1 MNDIINDAIDQ
12 IIINLKTIGKL
23 KMNDKLYIFNGYVMI
38 QKESF
43 YRSFIRTLYGYS
55 REQSCQ
61 LIEEI
66 TQKAIRSAIVLL
78 GIQNIAIGE
87 NVMFLNYLKILI
99 QFRDAFSLC
108 KDGLNNFARTYSDDL
123 TIVSRIENLIAHI
136 NSQLTLIDSRLETDE
151 YKIYVI
157 KYFPQKLEKYIT
169 SSQTPLNSLNISLT
183 NNELI
188 RVQTA
193 QPINIPQQ
201 YNNNFIN
208 NTIGLSSS
216 DTKDNDINETN
227 SKDNLSIF
235 QSIPNSLS

>member
-43 YRSFIRTLYGYS
+43 YRSLIRTLYGYS

-66 TQKAIRSAIVLL
+66 TQKAIRSSIVLL
-78 GIQNIAIGE
+78 GIQNIVMGE

-136 NSQLTLIDSRLETDE
+136 NSQLTLIDSKLETEE
-151 YKIYVI
+151 YKIFVI

-169 SSQTPLNSLNISLT
+169 SSQTPLNTLNISL
-183 NNELI
+183 NSENKLGI
-188 RVQTA
+188 SLP
-193 QPINIPQQ
+193 QPINIPHS
-201 YNNNFIN
+201 NNNFIN
-208 NTIGLSSS
+208 RTTLNGLSSS
-216 DTKDNDINETN
+216 DNNDTN
-227 SKDNLSIF
+227 DTNTKDNLSIF
-235 QSIPNSLS
+235 QSVPNSLS

>member
-43 YRSFIRTLYGYS
+43 YRSLIRTLYGYS

-66 TQKAIRSAIVLL
+66 TQKAIRSSIVLL
-78 GIQNIAIGE
+78 GIQNIVMGE

-136 NSQLTLIDSRLETDE
+136 NSQLTLIDSKLETED
-151 YKIYVI
+151 YKMFVI

-169 SSQTPLNSLNISLT
+169 SSQTPLNSLNIALNSDNRLG
-183 NNELI
+183 
-188 RVQTA
+188 VSFA
-193 QPINIPQQ
+193 QPINIPNS
-201 YNNNFIN
+201 NNNFLNKTIIN
-208 NTIGLSSS
+208 GLSSS
-216 DTKDNDINETN
+216 DNNDVNETN
-227 SKDNLSIF
+227 TKDNLSIF
-235 QSIPNSLS
+235 QSVPNSLS

>member
-43 YRSFIRTLYGYS
+43 YRSIIRTLYGYG

-66 TQKAIRSAIVLL
+66 TQKAIRSSIVLL
-78 GIQNIAIGE
+78 GIQNIVMGE

-108 KDGLNNFARTYSDDL
+108 KDGLNNFARTYCDDL
-123 TIVSRIENLIAHI
+123 TIVSRIENLNAHI
-136 NSQLTLIDSRLETDE
+136 NSQLTLLDSKLETEE
-151 YKIYVI
+151 YKVYVK
-157 KYFPQKLEKYIT
+157 KYYPQKLEKYIT
-169 SSQTPLNSLNISLT
+169 SSQTPLNTLNISLNST
-183 NNELI
+183 NKLGVCN
-188 RVQTA
+188 A
-193 QPINIPQQ
+193 QPIDIP
-201 YNNNFIN
+201 NNNYIN
-208 NTIGLSSS
+208 KTIANGLSTS
-216 DTKDNDINETN
+216 DNNEINDTNNTKDNY
-227 SKDNLSIF
+227 SIF
-235 QSIPNSLS
+235 QSVPSSLS